1 MPLQKT
7 RPGTV
12 HQVRPDISVLAD
24 SLEVP
29 GIGHLPVNAFVL
41 LAAQPLVVDT
51 GLGLPDRNFV
61 ETLGTVLD
69 PADVRWIWLTH
80 PDRDH
85 TGGIFDLLAAA
96 PEARVVTTFVG
107 AGILSCERPLPL
119 DRCYLLNPGET
130 MDIGDRTLTGFRPP
144 LFDNPATVGFFDDHS
159 GVCFS
164 SDCFGAPLPTAELA
178 LADDVRDVPID
189 DLRTAQLLWATVDS
203 PWVRTVDMDKYLETF
218 RPLKDRNPDLVLST
232 HLPRPPASPAPSS
245 TPSPPPRTPH
255 PSRARTRRRWNRC
268 WRGSSRTGAVTSSEG
283 KPSDRE
289 PRTGSPEGSALGLR
303 HADRAGHTRPG
314 EWFPRRTAAP
324 GSCAS

>member
-12 HQVRPDISVLAD
+12 HRLRPDISVIAD

-29 GIGHLPVNAFVL
+29 GIGHIPVNAFVL
-41 LAAQPLVVDT
+41 LSAQPVVVDT
-51 GLGLPDRNFV
+51 GLGLPDRMFV
-61 ETLGTVLD
+61 ETLGSVLD
-69 PADVRWIWLTH
+69 PRDVRWIWLTH

-96 PEARVVTTFVG
+96 PDARVVTTFIG

-144 LFDNPATVGFFDDHS
+144 LFDNPATVGLFDDLT

-164 SDCFGAPLPTAELA
+164 SDCFGAPLPTADLA
-178 LADDVRDVPID
+178 QAGDVRDIAVD

-203 PWVRTVDMDKYLETF
+203 PWVRTVDMDKYLATF
-218 RPLKDRNPDLVLST
+218 QPLKDRKPDLVLST
-232 HLPRPPASPAPSS
+232 HLPPAA
-245 TPSPPPRTPH
+245 
-255 PSRARTRRRWNRC
+255 
-268 WRGSSRTGAVTSSEG
+268 GI
-283 KPSDRE
+283 
-289 PRTGSPEGSALGLR
+289 TGSLLDTLTTAPDAPPFTGPDQAALERML
-303 HADRAGHTRPG
+303 ADFEPSGGGHGP
-314 EWFPRRTAAP
+314 
-324 GSCAS
+324 